1 MAVMG
6 TLSKKA
12 MIPPITAGVHS
23 PARPLIQWVTVLK
36 WVSPK

>member
-12 MIPPITAGVHS
+12 MIPPITTGVH
-23 PARPLIQWVTVLK
+23 RPISALAQWVTVLK